1 MSSGR
6 AGSPGEPTR
15 TILDI
20 ITQSF
25 YFMTKSYYAYV
36 LYSEEFCRY
45 YKGHSTDP
53 YKRLFEHKSGKV
65 KATKPY
71 ILWKLVYFEEFK
83 NRKLAIKREKYFKS
97 AAGRRFLK
105 NKL

>member
-1 MSSGR
+1 
-6 AGSPGEPTR
+6 
-15 TILDI
+15 
-20 ITQSF
+20 
-25 YFMTKSYYAYV
+25 MTNSYYAYV
-36 LYSEEFCRY
+36 LSSEEFCRY

-53 YKRLFEHKSGKV
+53 DKRLLEHNNGKV

-71 ILWKLVYFEEFK
+71 IPWKLVYFEEFK